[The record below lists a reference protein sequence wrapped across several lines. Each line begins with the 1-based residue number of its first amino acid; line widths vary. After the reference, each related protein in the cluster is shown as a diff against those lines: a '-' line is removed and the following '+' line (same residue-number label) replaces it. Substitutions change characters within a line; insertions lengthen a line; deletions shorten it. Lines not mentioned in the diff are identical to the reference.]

1 MSRVGILT
9 VHQSVNCGASL
20 QAAALYRAVED
31 LGHSP
36 QIINYCPRYFMSYM
50 DESNRDARRTPK
62 GRVKSLLIG
71 KRLAKTANAFD
82 EYADCFYPNKTKR
95 LDTPDD
101 LKTAS
106 LEYDFYLCGS
116 DQIWN
121 AGHVHFDSSWLFDF
135 VRLDGSRKLVSY
147 AASIG
152 SDSPGAEEI
161 DWIARG
167 IGRFSSVGV
176 REDSAIEVLES
187 CGVSAYQCLDPTLL
201 RTREEWA
208 AQAIP
213 ADRVLPEKYIFYYP
227 MEVNSL
233 ETELLGR
240 MKKQLNLPCVAL
252 TDSFRR
258 PPLADYQVAGFG
270 PRQFLSL
277 LGNAAAVFTNSFHGL
292 AFSLIFQKPLVSYRH
307 PTRNSRMESLLRAA
321 GLSDFQFDSV
331 DAISQWDIEAAR
343 EQISVAS
350 GRVSAL
356 KPKSLEFLKE
366 ALQ

>member
-1 MSRVGILT
+1 M
-9 VHQSVNCGASL
+9 
-20 QAAALYRAVED
+20 
-31 LGHSP
+31 
-36 QIINYCPRYFMSYM
+36 
-50 DESNRDARRTPK
+50 
-62 GRVKSLLIG
+62 
-71 KRLAKTANAFD
+71 
-82 EYADCFYPNKTKR
+82 
-95 LDTPDD
+95 
-101 LKTAS
+101 
-106 LEYDFYLCGS
+106 
-116 DQIWN
+116 
-121 AGHVHFDSSWLFDF
+121 
-135 VRLDGSRKLVSY
+135 
-147 AASIG
+147 
-152 SDSPGAEEI
+152 
-161 DWIARG
+161 
-167 IGRFSSVGV
+167 GV
-176 REDSAIEVLES
+176 REDSAIEILAS
-187 CGVSAYQCLDPTLL
+187 RGVSAYQCLDPTLL

-208 AQAIP
+208 AQATP

-258 PPLADYQVAGFG
+258 PPLADYQVTGFG

-307 PTRNSRMESLLRAA
+307 PTRNSRMESLLRAV
-321 GLSDFQFDSV
+321 GLLDFQFDSA

-356 KPKSLEFLKE
+356 RPKSLEFLKE